1 MDRALYGREAVL
13 DPSGLVAR
21 LTGLA
26 PYGFAGVRYEHG
38 DDPPVTV
45 FTGGRGMGK
54 TALLKQIRNAYRRGT
69 PLALL
74 DCSRVEAP
82 AEHGPGWSP
91 VTGALAELAVQLSP
105 RVLSARPVEFPRLAL
120 GLAAVTSIS
129 WSQEDDERARR
140 DLQRLGPVLATVD
153 ESRGTAGTW
162 VGKVLAK
169 LAAQVADGAAPMA
182 GLLAEAT
189 VETVLEDVF
198 GRSQRRSEAWYG
210 AYRSAGGN
218 GKLGLRQLAVDFSQG
233 GPRRSDA
240 EDFLVGALV
249 EDLRRAYVG
258 LTRRGTRRGRPLILL
273 DNAQLPLGRR
283 LIEPVLRDRADGR
296 RDQVV
301 VIAASR
307 DRGHQGLRRA
317 TRLRLPEV
325 AHRAPCPRG
334 TDITSGILA
343 VELTPLSAAQTRSL
357 FDRYDPAGRTPPA
370 LPGGVQRLTGGRP
383 VGVALLARAAGEA
396 PAGVRDDLTPG
407 ALLDLAVEVR
417 EDAPAVPVAET
428 LLAEL
433 VPELRPEE
441 AAALTVLA
449 AAHDEESARALART
463 RLRAASLEGDVALRL
478 RDALRGDG
486 WPAGGGGGAGRAFG
500 SGGAYG
506 TGGAQGSDGAYGA
519 GGAYGA
525 SGAYRAS
532 GAFGSGEAAGAGEAP
547 SGGAAATGGAPVG
560 GGAGGPT
567 RGGAPAAG
575 SATGSAAGVAVRVAG
590 ATGPAPA
597 YFVTDPLLR
606 ALLLHR
612 LRFHDRDAP
621 EYTAWRAVHETLLAH
636 YGPRPTPYRLRQ
648 ELALGRPDGAVAA
661 LREAFHGPDV
671 GAWLDRLL
679 FVASA
684 PYPRDPHRA
693 GPDPRRAVALGQDPG
708 AVGELGGLDEAAT
721 ALHQSVRR
729 LLHAVWLL
737 TDPLALPDDDV
748 VERMA
753 YELRQ
758 LSGRHLTGSL
768 PLWDAA
774 THWPRDIRAWRAPS
788 SPPGSE
794 DGA

>member
-1 MDRALYGREAVL
+1 MDRELYGREAVL

-26 PYGFAGVRYEHG
+26 PYGFSGVRYEHG

-74 DCSRVEAP
+74 DCARVEEP

-105 RVLSARPVEFPRLAL
+105 RVLSAKPVQFPRLAL
-120 GLAAVTSIS
+120 GLAAVASIS

-140 DLQRLGPVLATVD
+140 DLQRLGPVLSTVD
-153 ESRGTAGTW
+153 ESRGAASTW

-169 LAAQVADGAAPMA
+169 LAATVVDGAAPLA
-182 GLLAEAT
+182 GVLAEAT
-189 VETVLEDVF
+189 VETLLEDVF
-198 GRSQRRSEAWYG
+198 GRSQRRSETWYG
-210 AYRSAGGN
+210 AYRSGGGN

-233 GPRRSDA
+233 GTRRAGA
-240 EDFLVGALV
+240 EGFLVGALV

-258 LTRRGTRRGRPLILL
+258 LTRLGTRRGRPVVLL
-273 DNAQLPLGRR
+273 DNAHLPLGRR
-283 LIEPVLRDRADGR
+283 LVEPILRDRADGR

-307 DRGHQGLRRA
+307 DRDHEGLRRA

-334 TDITSGILA
+334 TDITSGVLA

-357 FDRYDPAGRTPPA
+357 FDQYDPAGRTPPE
-370 LPGGVQRLTGGRP
+370 LPGGVHRLTGGRP
-383 VGVALLARAAGEA
+383 VGVALLGRAAGEA
-396 PAGVRDDLTPG
+396 PAGVRGSLTPG

-417 EDAPAVPVAET
+417 EDSPAVPVAET
-428 LLAEL
+428 LLDVL
-433 VPELRPEE
+433 LPELRPEE
-441 AAALTVLA
+441 TAALTVLA
-449 AAHDEESARALART
+449 AAHDEESARVLART
-463 RLRAASLEGDVALRL
+463 RLRAASVEGDVALRL
-478 RDALRGDG
+478 RDALRSDG
-486 WPAGGGGGAGRAFG
+486 WPAGTARPGGAGA
-500 SGGAYG
+500 GG
-506 TGGAQGSDGAYGA
+506 DGA
-519 GGAYGA
+519 GG
-525 SGAYRAS
+525 R
-532 GAFGSGEAAGAGEAP
+532 AGAAP
-547 SGGAAATGGAPVG
+547 S
-560 GGAGGPT
+560 
-567 RGGAPAAG
+567 
-575 SATGSAAGVAVRVAG
+575 
-590 ATGPAPA
+590 

-612 LRFHDRDAP
+612 LRFHDGDAP
-621 EYTAWRAVHETLLAH
+621 AYAAWRAVHETLLAH

-648 ELALGRPDGAVAA
+648 ELALGRTGDAVTA
-661 LREAFHGPDV
+661 LREAFPDPDV
-671 GAWLDRLL
+671 GGWLDRLL

-684 PYPRDPHRA
+684 PYPRDPDRA

-708 AVGELGGLDEAAT
+708 PVEELAGLDEGIR

-788 SPPGSE
+788 SPGSE
-794 DGA
+794 EGA

>member
-1 MDRALYGREAVL
+1 MDRELYGREAVL

-26 PYGFAGVRYEHG
+26 PYGFSGVRYEHG

-74 DCSRVEAP
+74 DCARVEEP

-105 RVLSARPVEFPRLAL
+105 RVLSAKPVQFPRLAL
-120 GLAAVTSIS
+120 GLAAVASIS

-140 DLQRLGPVLATVD
+140 DLQRLGPVLSTVD
-153 ESRGTAGTW
+153 ESRGAASTW

-169 LAAQVADGAAPMA
+169 LAATVVDGAAPLA
-182 GLLAEAT
+182 GVLAEAT
-189 VETVLEDVF
+189 VETLLEDVF
-198 GRSQRRSEAWYG
+198 GRSQRRSETWYG
-210 AYRSAGGN
+210 AYRSGGGN

-233 GPRRSDA
+233 GTRRAGA
-240 EDFLVGALV
+240 EGFLVGALV

-258 LTRRGTRRGRPLILL
+258 LTRLGTRRGRPVVLL
-273 DNAQLPLGRR
+273 DNAHLPLGRR
-283 LIEPVLRDRADGR
+283 LVEPILRDRADGR

-307 DRGHQGLRRA
+307 DRDHEGLRRA

-334 TDITSGILA
+334 TDITSGVLA

-357 FDRYDPAGRTPPA
+357 FDQYDPAGRTPPE
-370 LPGGVQRLTGGRP
+370 LPGGVHRLTGGRP
-383 VGVALLARAAGEA
+383 VGVALLGRAAGEA
-396 PAGVRDDLTPG
+396 PAGVRGSLTPG
-407 ALLDLAVEVR
+407 ALLDLTVEVR
-417 EDAPAVPVAET
+417 EDSPAVPVAET
-428 LLAEL
+428 LLDVL
-433 VPELRPEE
+433 LPELRPEE

-449 AAHDEESARALART
+449 AAHDEESARVLART
-463 RLRAASLEGDVALRL
+463 RLRAASVEGDVALRL
-478 RDALRGDG
+478 RDALRADG
-486 WPAGGGGGAGRAFG
+486 WPAGTARPGGAGA
-500 SGGAYG
+500 GGDG
-506 TGGAQGSDGAYGA
+506 TGG
-519 GGAYGA
+519 
-525 SGAYRAS
+525 R
-532 GAFGSGEAAGAGEAP
+532 AGAAP
-547 SGGAAATGGAPVG
+547 S
-560 GGAGGPT
+560 
-567 RGGAPAAG
+567 
-575 SATGSAAGVAVRVAG
+575 
-590 ATGPAPA
+590 

-612 LRFHDRDAP
+612 LRFHDGDAP
-621 EYTAWRAVHETLLAH
+621 AYAAWRAVHETLLAH

-648 ELALGRPDGAVAA
+648 ELALGRTGDAVTA
-661 LREAFHGPDV
+661 LREAFPDPDV
-671 GAWLDRLL
+671 GGWLDRLL

-684 PYPRDPHRA
+684 PYPRDPDRA

-708 AVGELGGLDEAAT
+708 PVEELAGLDEGT
-721 ALHQSVRR
+721 RALHQSVRR

-788 SPPGSE
+788 SPGSE
-794 DGA
+794 EGA